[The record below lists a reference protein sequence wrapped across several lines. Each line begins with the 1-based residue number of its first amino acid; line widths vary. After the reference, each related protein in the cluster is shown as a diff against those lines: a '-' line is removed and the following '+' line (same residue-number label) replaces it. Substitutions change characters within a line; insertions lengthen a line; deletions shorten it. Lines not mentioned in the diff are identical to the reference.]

1 MRRSKRFILVG
12 MEAHQNV
19 EMGGSNEMFESIEEL
34 KKYIKYNN
42 YRSEYLGVFDK
53 VKGEE
58 FSVSEFV

>member
-12 MEAHQNV
+12 MEAHQNIQS
-19 EMGGSNEMFESIEEL
+19 GGSNEMFETIEEL
-34 KKYIKYNN
+34 KKYLKYNS

-53 VKGEE
+53 EKGKE

>member
-19 EMGGSNEMFESIEEL
+19 EMGGNEMFESIEEL
-34 KKYIKYNN
+34 KNYIKYNN

-53 VKGEE
+53 EKGEE

>member
-34 KKYIKYNN
+34 KKYNN

>member
-19 EMGGSNEMFESIEEL
+19 EMGGNEMFESIEEL
-34 KKYIKYNN
+34 KNYIKYNN

-53 VKGEE
+53 EKGEE
-58 FSVSEFV
+58 FSVSEFG